1 MKHNIDEL
9 KLLSGN
15 DIPFPEGR
23 ITIHQPTLKEIGL
36 IDETVFWTACELLKF
51 DKEKIV
57 VKKDNFDLLN
67 KTNFYIIMTM
77 IKGKDKQSIEA
88 FLNIQLLLTLLFP
101 GKELQ
106 FDYNKTR
113 IIIKDI
119 QTKENGEINNSN
131 FQKFQNILVQ
141 MFCLNS
147 NNKQYDP
154 DGHLAEKIANK
165 FIQGDKKRAQLAPQ
179 LEKIAIFSKYTSI
192 LAVGLKMDINIFMNY
207 TVYQLLDVFNRFS
220 LHTNYK
226 DWVKYKIA
234 GATGLDKQ
242 PPDWLKDIHTQK

>member
-1 MKHNIDEL
+1 MIDEL

-15 DIPFPEGR
+15 DIPFPEGK

-36 IDETVFWTACELLKF
+36 IDEKVFWMTCEILKF
-51 DKEKIV
+51 NKEKII
-57 VKKDNFDLLN
+57 KKDKSDLLN

-77 IKGKDKQSIEA
+77 IRGKDKQSIQI

-101 GKELQ
+101 GKKIQ
-106 FDYNKTR
+106 FDYNNTK

-119 QTKENGEINNSN
+119 QTGETSEINELN
-131 FQKFQNILVQ
+131 FTKFQNILVQ

-147 NNKQYDP
+147 DNKQYNP
-154 DGHLAEKIANK
+154 DGVLAEKIANK
-165 FIQGDKKRAQLAPQ
+165 FKQGNKKRAQLAPQ

-192 LAVGLKMDINIFMNY
+192 LAIGLKMDINILMNY
-207 TVYQLLDVFNRFS
+207 TVYQLLDIFNRFS
-220 LHTNYK
+220 LHTNYE

-242 PPDWLKDIHTQK
+242 PPDWLKDIHTQN